1 DGCSCKG
8 WYSSTLYGIL
18 SNPHYVGD
26 TVLGRS
32 MKAIY
37 KGIKSHNVKD
47 KDKRIVF
54 PNTHE
59 ALISREDFQKVQ
71 DILQAAS
78 EARQT
83 SMQKTEEIRAT
94 LVNLFEGK
102 IVCADCGKKKIGRA
116 SCRERVVHNER
127 DVAVK
132 HKTIATE
139 R

>member
-1 DGCSCKG
+1 
-8 WYSSTLYGIL
+8 
-18 SNPHYVGD
+18 
-26 TVLGRS
+26 

-47 KDKRIVF
+47 KDEWFVF

-71 DILQAAS
+71 DILHAAS

-94 LVNLFEGK
+94 LVHFFE
-102 IVCADCGKKKIGRA
+102 
-116 SCRERVVHNER
+116 
-127 DVAVK
+127 
-132 HKTIATE
+132 
-139 R
+139 